1 MWCQR
6 SLTSLTSLQLPSR
19 ESTFSWAVPQ
29 GEVFHQDKWWQ
40 FMFSTLWEK
49 DLASDICI
57 PRKLL
62 ANLTH
67 IQACLEWCF
76 NFSPLILNLFFS
88 FLNKGVYF
96 VNHFFYL
103 SKNAQLQKKLPF
115 EIHLLIGTNK
125 FYVARQR
132 SARGTAV
139 GAVGPSAGTPPPA
152 AQHSQ
157 PGPLLPWL
165 KGNLQCKGDSLKSYT
180 QEFLKKMAI
189 N

>member
-1 MWCQR
+1 MR
-6 SLTSLTSLQLPSR
+6 RGGGKRGGVAGGRASLDEVGR
-19 ESTFSWAVPQ
+19 GGAWQ
-29 GEVFHQDKWWQ
+29 GKVG
-40 FMFSTLWEK
+40 
-49 DLASDICI
+49 
-57 PRKLL
+57 R
-62 ANLTH
+62 
-67 IQACLEWCF
+67 
-76 NFSPLILNLFFS
+76 
-88 FLNKGVYF
+88 G
-96 VNHFFYL
+96 
-103 SKNAQLQKKLPF
+103 PF

-139 GAVGPSAGTPPPA
+139 GAVRPSAGTPPPA